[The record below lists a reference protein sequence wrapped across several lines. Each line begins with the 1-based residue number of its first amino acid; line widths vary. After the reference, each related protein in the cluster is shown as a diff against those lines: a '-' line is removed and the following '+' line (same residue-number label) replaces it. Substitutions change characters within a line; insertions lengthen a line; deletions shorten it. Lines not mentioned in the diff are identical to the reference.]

1 MSHMRSQSE
10 YLIRSL
16 TDPSCTSGMSPHG
29 WTNLIRAS
37 RTANVLGLLAER
49 VRLAG
54 IAAPAAPQ
62 RHLDAALQLSQRQ
75 IRSVRWEAH
84 ALQRV
89 LDPLRIPVVLLKGA
103 AYAMGGH
110 AVSRGRL
117 FGDIDILV
125 PREAIGDVE
134 LRLMVAGWASAKSD
148 AYDQRYYRR
157 WMHELPPMVNV
168 RRGTI
173 LDVHHT
179 ILPLT
184 SRHTPDVGR
193 LLRET
198 EPLPGLPGI
207 RLPRPTHLLIH
218 SIVHLLH
225 EGELHNGLRDLF
237 DIDGLVRAF
246 GDDVFWAKVVDA
258 SCELDLARPVHF
270 GLHLAQRTIGTPV
283 PSEVFTR
290 FEKANGGRQA
300 SGGLRLLYQQALQRG
315 VEEKPGLL
323 PELAAFGIYI
333 RAHWLRMPP
342 HLLLRHLAYK
352 AMMRLK
358 NDEPALAGRV

>member
-1 MSHMRSQSE
+1 MSGVRSQFAR
-10 YLIRSL
+10 LVRSL
-16 TDPSCTSGMSPHG
+16 NEPSCANGLTAAE
-29 WTNLIRAS
+29 WTELIRAA
-37 RTANVLGLLAER
+37 RAANVLGLLAER
-49 VRLAG
+49 LRGAG
-54 IAAPAAPQ
+54 LEAPAAPQ
-62 RHLDAALQLSQRQ
+62 RHLDAALQLGQRQ
-75 IRSVRWEAH
+75 MRSVRWEAH
-84 ALQRV
+84 SLQRA

-103 AYAMGGH
+103 AYAMAGH

-168 RRGTI
+168 RRGTV

-184 SRHTPDVGR
+184 SRHTPDVAR

-207 RLPRPTHLLIH
+207 RVPRPTHLLIH

-246 GDDVFWAKVVDA
+246 GDDAFWAKVVEA
-258 SCELDLARPVHF
+258 SDELDLAQPVHF
-270 GLHLAQRTIGTPV
+270 GLRLAHYVIGTPV
-283 PSEVFTR
+283 PAGVFAS
-290 FEKANGGRQA
+290 FEKTDRLTRA
-300 SGGLRLLYQQALQRG
+300 SRGLQLLYRQALQRN
-315 VEEKPGLL
+315 VEENPGLF
-323 PELAAFGIYI
+323 PEIAAFGIYI

-352 AMMRLK
+352 AVMRLK
-358 NDEPALAGRV
+358 SDEPALAGRT

>member
-1 MSHMRSQSE
+1 MSALRPQSE
-10 YLIRSL
+10 RLIRSL
-16 TDPSCTSGMSPHG
+16 SDPSRTNGLTAAA
-29 WTNLIRAS
+29 WTELIRAA
-37 RTANVLGLLAER
+37 RMANVLGLLAER
-49 VRLAG
+49 LRLAG
-54 IAAPAAPQ
+54 VVAPSAAQ
-62 RHLDAALQLSQRQ
+62 RHLEAALQLGQRQ

-84 ALQRV
+84 ALQRA

-103 AYAMGGH
+103 AYAMAGH

-157 WMHELPPMVNV
+157 WMHELPPMVHV

-184 SRHTPDVGR
+184 SRHTPDVGQI
-193 LLRET
+193 LRET

-207 RLPRPTHLLIH
+207 RVPRATHLLIH

-237 DIDGLVRAF
+237 DIDGLIRAF

-270 GLHLAQRTIGTPV
+270 GLRLAQRTVGTPV
-283 PSEVFTR
+283 PVEVFTR
-290 FEKANGGRQA
+290 FEKADSGRRA
-300 SGGLRLLYQQALQRG
+300 SRGLQLLYRQALQRD

-352 AMMRLK
+352 AMTRLK
-358 NDEPALAGRV
+358 NDEPALAGRA

>member
-1 MSHMRSQSE
+1 MNGLRSQSAR
-10 YLIRSL
+10 LIRSL
-16 TDPSCTSGMSPHG
+16 TDPSCTNGLSPDG
-29 WTNLIRAS
+29 WTDLIRAA
-37 RTANVLGLLAER
+37 RTTNVLGLLAER
-49 VRLAG
+49 LRLAG
-54 IAAPAAPQ
+54 LVAPTAPQ
-62 RHLDAALQLSQRQ
+62 RHLEAALQLGQRQ
-75 IRSVRWEAH
+75 VRSVRWEVH
-84 ALQRV
+84 ALQRA

-103 AYAMGGH
+103 AYAMAGH

-125 PREAIGDVE
+125 PRKAIGDVE

-157 WMHELPPMVNV
+157 WMHELPPMVHV

-184 SRHTPDVGR
+184 SRHTPDAGR
-193 LLRET
+193 ILGET

-207 RLPRPTHLLIH
+207 RVPRPTHLLVH

-237 DIDGLVRAF
+237 DIDGLIRAF
-246 GDDVFWAKVVDA
+246 ADDVFWAKVVDA
-258 SCELDLARPVHF
+258 AYELDLARPVHF
-270 GLHLAQRTIGTPV
+270 GLRLAQRTIGTPV
-283 PSEVFTR
+283 PSDVFAR
-290 FEKANGGRQA
+290 FEKADGGRRTFR
-300 SGGLRLLYQQALQRG
+300 GLHLLYRQALQRD

-358 NDEPALAGRV
+358 NDEPALAGRA

>member
-1 MSHMRSQSE
+1 MNDVRSQSAH
-10 YLIRSL
+10 LIRSL
-16 TDPSCTSGMSPHG
+16 NDPSRTDGLTPPG
-29 WTNLIRAS
+29 WTALIRAA
-37 RTANVLGLLAER
+37 RAANVLGLLAER
-49 VRLAG
+49 LRAVGLV
-54 IAAPAAPQ
+54 APAAPQ
-62 RHLDAALQLSQRQ
+62 RHLDAALQLGQRQ

-84 ALQRV
+84 ALQRA

-103 AYAMGGH
+103 AYAMAGH

-125 PREAIGDVE
+125 PRSAIGDVE

-168 RRGTI
+168 RRGTV

-184 SRHTPDVGR
+184 SRHTPDAAR
-193 LLRET
+193 ILRET
-198 EPLPGLPGI
+198 EALPGLPGI
-207 RLPRPTHLLIH
+207 RVPRPTHLLIH

-237 DIDGLVRAF
+237 DIDGLIRAF
-246 GDDVFWAKVVDA
+246 GDDAFWMKVVEA
-258 SCELDLARPVHF
+258 SRELDLARPVHS
-270 GLHLAQRTIGTPV
+270 GLRLAHRVIGTPV
-283 PSEVFTR
+283 PPEVFAR
-290 FEKANGGRQA
+290 FENADAGRRT
-300 SGGLRLLYQQALQRG
+300 SPGLQLLYRQALQRG
-315 VEEKPGLL
+315 VEEKTGLL
-323 PELAAFGIYI
+323 PELAAFGIYV

-358 NDEPALAGRV
+358 NDEPALAGRA